1 MREELKELQDDMK
14 WIETNYSNNYF
25 DNIEKQEK
33 LIEQKKQDISKLK
46 SDTLYNYDK
55 SYYEI
60 LIKAN
65 EIELDKINKLQ
76 LEMKKKK
83 LEILYK
89 KGSITKNEINKIE
102 NQINENIQSQNK
114 KSLEI
119 RWLTFNYDKNIV
131 L

>member
-1 MREELKELQDDMK
+1 
-14 WIETNYSNNYF
+14 
-25 DNIEKQEK
+25 
-33 LIEQKKQDISKLK
+33 
-46 SDTLYNYDK
+46 
-55 SYYEI
+55 
-60 LIKAN
+60 
-65 EIELDKINKLQ
+65 
-76 LEMKKKK
+76 
-83 LEILYK
+83 ILYK